1 MTENRDFSSL
11 DAIDHIAI
19 QVLDIGKAIAW
30 YKEHFKC
37 TVEYQDQSWGYIKF
51 ANIHLALVLA
61 SQHPQHL
68 AFNVENA
75 SDYGT
80 LKTHRD
86 GTKSVYVCDPAGNTI
101 EFVDKLSV
109 KTKR

>member
-1 MTENRDFSSL
+1 MAENNNLSL
-11 DAIDHIAI
+11 LDTIDHIAI
-19 QVLDIGKAIAW
+19 QVKNIGETIAW
-30 YKEHFKC
+30 YKQHFKC

-51 ANIHLALVLA
+51 ANIYLALVLA
-61 SQHPQHL
+61 EQHPQHL

-75 SDYGT
+75 ADFGA

-101 EFVDKLSV
+101 EFVDKFSV
-109 KTKR
+109 KTK

>member
-1 MTENRDFSSL
+1 MKESREAGSL

-19 QVLDIGKAIAW
+19 QVTDISKAISW
-30 YKEHFKC
+30 YEEHFNC
-37 TVEYQDQSWGYIKF
+37 DVEYQDQSWAYIRF

-61 SQHPQHL
+61 SQHPTHL

-75 SDYGT
+75 ADFGV
-80 LKTHRD
+80 LKEHRD
-86 GTKSVYVCDPAGNTI
+86 GTRSVYVSDPAGNTI

-109 KTKR
+109 KTKP